1 MSFHAHDVI
10 PLQVL
15 SSLTSDLVLQENIK
29 ELTELNIFK
38 TRKKNNIFEICLLC
52 MQGLLEIMYTFPSI
66 LEQL

>member
-1 MSFHAHDVI
+1 MAMSFHAHDVI

-38 TRKKNNIFEICLLC
+38 TRKKTISLKYAFFACRDCLKLC
-52 MQGLLEIMYTFPSI
+52 IHSLQF
-66 LEQL
+66 